1 MSADNPWLTIP
12 LADYEAH
19 MALPQ
24 VGQAQLLADLFA
36 AELRARSPASVAV
49 LGCAGGNCLE
59 HAPAA
64 LRVVGVDVNGDYV
77 AAARARFAH
86 RLPRL
91 ELHVADLERTQ
102 LELEPVELVFAAL
115 VLEYV
120 EPEVVLD
127 RISRWLAP
135 SGTLTTVLQ
144 LPGADSPEIT
154 PSPFTSLARLATRL
168 RLLAPERLA
177 KIAARSDLRALDAH
191 TVTAT
196 GGKRFAVQS
205 FARG

>member
-49 LGCAGGNCLE
+49 LGCAGGNCFE

-154 PSPFTSLARLATRL
+154 PSPFTSLARLAPRL

-177 KIAARSDLRALDAH
+177 QIAARSDLRTLDAH

>member
-49 LGCAGGNCLE
+49 LGCAGGNGFE

-64 LRVVGVDVNGDYV
+64 LRVVGIE
-77 AAARARFAH
+77 H
-86 RLPRL
+86 
-91 ELHVADLERTQ
+91 
-102 LELEPVELVFAAL
+102 
-115 VLEYV
+115 
-120 EPEVVLD
+120 
-127 RISRWLAP
+127 LA
-135 SGTLTTVLQ
+135 Q
-144 LPGADSPEIT
+144 
-154 PSPFTSLARLATRL
+154 
-168 RLLAPERLA
+168 
-177 KIAARSDLRALDAH
+177 IAARSGLRALGAR

-205 FARG
+205 FSRG

>member
-1 MSADNPWLTIP
+1 P

-49 LGCAGGNCLE
+49 LGCAGGNGFE

-86 RLPRL
+86 RLPPL
-91 ELHVADLERTQ
+91 QLHVGDLQRAQ
-102 LELEPVELVFAAL
+102 AAPVPREA
-115 VLEYV
+115 
-120 EPEVVLD
+120 
-127 RISRWLAP
+127 
-135 SGTLTTVLQ
+135 
-144 LPGADSPEIT
+144 
-154 PSPFTSLARLATRL
+154 
-168 RLLAPERLA
+168 
-177 KIAARSDLRALDAH
+177 
-191 TVTAT
+191 
-196 GGKRFAVQS
+196 
-205 FARG
+205 